1 MAEPSAQGLADV
13 RNYLEHKYCQVYEDL
28 GIEYSKQSTTRNG
41 VSLGLHIGRDA
52 LEAKTMQILG
62 IARATLIYLS
72 LAIHREEA
80 ERNKSRGAGIVA
92 RMPLQVLP
100 KKRM

>member
-1 MAEPSAQGLADV
+1 
-13 RNYLEHKYCQVYEDL
+13 
-28 GIEYSKQSTTRNG
+28 
-41 VSLGLHIGRDA
+41 
-52 LEAKTMQILG
+52 MQILG

-100 KKRM
+100 KKRMYDFSQDLMHSINAQCGIYP